1 MDKQALID
9 RLCSRPGKT
18 GRVHA
23 KCVECIFVERAAG
36 CGNWRQQVEA
46 CTSTTCPLWAIRPL
60 SEGEKDEDELCDSPT
75 A

>member
-1 MDKQALID
+1 MDKKALID

-23 KCVECIFVERAAG
+23 KCVECIFDERAAG
-36 CGNWRQQVEA
+36 YGTWRQQVEA
-46 CTSTTCPLWAIRPL
+46 CTATACPLWAIRPMPT
-60 SEGEKDEDELCDSPT
+60 EKDEDELCDSPT